1 MFSVNLSNSRFPLI
15 ILRQL
20 CYFPSM
26 ATTEGNLEQFSY
38 ESYERVS
45 YFAPCNGAHMATC
58 PKTTSYGNEVFRSG
72 CAPHPYMPP
81 VGKKHQQVETT
92 SWCLMFFTLKPGS
105 LKINRSN
112 GRSIQPITNMP
123 ITNEH
128 HHAGLDRTT
137 QDQG

>member
-1 MFSVNLSNSRFPLI
+1 MKESH
-15 ILRQL
+15 ILRHAMELTWQHVPKQPRMEMRSSEVVVPHIPTCHQL
-20 CYFPSM
+20 
-26 ATTEGNLEQFSY
+26 A
-38 ESYERVS
+38 
-45 YFAPCNGAHMATC
+45 
-58 PKTTSYGNEVFRSG
+58 
-72 CAPHPYMPP
+72 
-81 VGKKHQQVETT
+81 KKHQQVETT